1 MLKSKKKIYLCDI
14 ILISNQNTHI
24 MSNEK
29 SIKPAN
35 GYLMFVLVLVLF
47 IGGIVTT
54 VKYENPA
61 WLIATAVAFISIFG
75 FILVNPN
82 SSKVI
87 LLFGK
92 YIGTIKTNGLYWA
105 NPLYKKRTI
114 SLRASNF
121 DSERLKVNDKL
132 GNPIMIST
140 ILVWRVTD
148 THKAAFDVDN
158 YENFVRVQT
167 DAAVRKLASMYPY
180 DNFADEGTEEDITLR
195 SSVNE
200 VSEALEK
207 EVEERLSIA
216 GIEVLEAR
224 IGYLAYAQEIAN
236 AMLKRQQATAIVAA
250 RHKIVEGAVSMVEMA
265 LEELGKKNIVDL
277 DDERKAAMVSNL
289 MVILCGDKDAS
300 PVLNTGTLSH

>member
-1 MLKSKKKIYLCDI
+1 
-14 ILISNQNTHI
+14 
-24 MSNEK
+24 MSTEK
-29 SIKPAN
+29 NHSPIN
-35 GYLMFVLVLVLF
+35 GYIMLF
-47 IGGIVTT
+47 ILLILLIGGVLLLRI
-54 VKYENPA
+54 Y
-61 WLIATAVAFISIFG
+61 IGAFMIFAAILVIPG
-75 FILVNPN
+75 FVLVNPN
-82 SSKVI
+82 SSRVL

-92 YIGTIKTNGLYWA
+92 YIGTIKQNGLFWV
-105 NPLYKKRTI
+105 NPFYTKKKI

-148 THKAAFDVDN
+148 TYKAAFEVDD
-158 YENFVRVQT
+158 YQNFVRVQT

-180 DNFADEGTEEDITLR
+180 DNFADEGLDEDITLR
-195 SSVNE
+195 SSINE
-200 VSEALEK
+200 VSEALEQ
-207 EVEERLSIA
+207 EVQERLSMA

-265 LEELGKKNIVDL
+265 LHELSKKEIVTL
-277 DDERKAAMVSNL
+277 DEERKAAMVSNL
-289 MVILCGDKDAS
+289 MVVLCSDKDAS
-300 PVLNTGTLSH
+300 PIVNTGTLNH

>member
-1 MLKSKKKIYLCDI
+1 MESEKI
-14 ILISNQNTHI
+14 
-24 MSNEK
+24 
-29 SIKPAN
+29 IKPAN
-35 GYLMFVLVLVLF
+35 GYLMLAVTFALF
-47 IGGIVTT
+47 FGSIFITFNQKQPVFL
-54 VKYENPA
+54 
-61 WLIATAVAFISIFG
+61 LITLVAFIGFFG

-82 SSKVI
+82 TSKVI

-92 YIGTIKTNGLYWA
+92 YVGTIKQNGLYWA
-105 NPLYKKRTI
+105 NPLYKKKTV

-132 GNPIMIST
+132 GNPVMIST

-148 THKAAFDVDN
+148 TYKAAFDVDN

-180 DNFADEGTEEDITLR
+180 DNFADEGHDEDITLR

-207 EVEERLSIA
+207 ELEERLSIA

-224 IGYLAYAQEIAN
+224 IGYLAYAQEIAS
-236 AMLKRQQATAIVAA
+236 AMLKRQQATAIIAA
-250 RHKIVEGAVSMVEMA
+250 RHKIVQGAVDMVEMA
-265 LEELGKKNIVDL
+265 LEELNKKQIVEL
-277 DDERKAAMVSNL
+277 DEERKAAMVSNL
-289 MVILCGDKDAS
+289 LIILCGDKEAS
-300 PVLNTGTLSH
+300 PVLNTGTLNH

>member
-1 MLKSKKKIYLCDI
+1 MEKTKKPASGYFMLFVI
-14 ILISNQNTHI
+14 IL
-24 MSNEK
+24 
-29 SIKPAN
+29 
-35 GYLMFVLVLVLF
+35 MFF
-47 IGGIVTT
+47 GGIAAAVYYEQIAYIGIT
-54 VKYENPA
+54 VFSFFLLPG
-61 WLIATAVAFISIFG
+61 I
-75 FILVNPN
+75 ILVNPN
-82 SSKVI
+82 SSKVL

-92 YIGTIKTNGLYWA
+92 YKGTVKRNGLFWV
-105 NPLYKKRTI
+105 NPFYTKKKI

-148 THKAAFDVDN
+148 TYKAAFEVDD
-158 YENFVRVQT
+158 YRMFVKVQT

-180 DNFADEGTEEDITLR
+180 DNFADEGMDEEITLR

-200 VSEALEK
+200 VSEALES
-207 EVEERLSIA
+207 EVQERLAMA

-265 LEELGKKNIVDL
+265 LEELASKEVVVL
-277 DDERKAAMVSNL
+277 DEARKAAMVSNL
-289 MVILCGDKDAS
+289 MVVLCSDRDAT
-300 PVLNTGTLSH
+300 PVVDTTS

>member
-1 MLKSKKKIYLCDI
+1 MKSEKII
-14 ILISNQNTHI
+14 V
-24 MSNEK
+24 
-29 SIKPAN
+29 PAN
-35 GYLMFVLVLVLF
+35 GYLMLLVFLILFVGSIVAIFTYKTPWPAISIFLSLLVLF
-47 IGGIVTT
+47 
-54 VKYENPA
+54 
-61 WLIATAVAFISIFG
+61 G
-75 FILVNPN
+75 FVMVQPN
-82 SSKVI
+82 QSRVL
-87 LLFGK
+87 LLFGE
-92 YIGTIKTNGLYWA
+92 YVGTIKKNGFYWV
-105 NPLYKKRTI
+105 NPFYTKKKI

-132 GNPIMIST
+132 GNPVMIST
-140 ILVWRVTD
+140 ILVWRVQNTY
-148 THKAAFDVDN
+148 KAAFDVDN

-180 DNFADEGTEEDITLR
+180 DNFADEGSDEDITLR

-207 EVEERLSIA
+207 EIDERLSIA

-265 LEELGKKNIVDL
+265 IEELNKNDIVEL
-277 DDERKAAMVSNL
+277 DEERKAAMVSNL
-289 MVILCGDKDAS
+289 MVVLCGDKEAS
-300 PVLNTGTLSH
+300 PVVNTGTLSH

>member
-1 MLKSKKKIYLCDI
+1 MKEEKII
-14 ILISNQNTHI
+14 V
-24 MSNEK
+24 
-29 SIKPAN
+29 PAN
-35 GYLMFVLVLVLF
+35 GYLMLFLF
-47 IGGIVTT
+47 IILFFGS
-54 VKYENPA
+54 
-61 WLIATAVAFISIFG
+61 IATIITLKTPWPGITIFLSIIMAFG
-75 FILVNPN
+75 FVMVQPN
-82 SSKVI
+82 GSRVL

-92 YIGTIKTNGLYWA
+92 YVGTVKKNGFYWV
-105 NPLYKKRTI
+105 NPFYTKKKI

-132 GNPIMIST
+132 GNPVMIST
-140 ILVWRVTD
+140 ILVWRVQNTY
-148 THKAAFDVDN
+148 KAAFDVDN

-180 DNFADEGTEEDITLR
+180 DNFADEGHDEDITLR

-207 EVEERLSIA
+207 EIDERLTIA

-224 IGYLAYAQEIAN
+224 IGYLAYANEIAN

-265 LEELGKKNIVDL
+265 IEELNKKDVVVL
-277 DDERKAAMVSNL
+277 DEERKAAMVSNL
-289 MVILCGDKDAS
+289 MVVLCGDRDAA
-300 PVLNTGTLSH
+300 PVVNTGTLNH

>member
-1 MLKSKKKIYLCDI
+1 MKA
-14 ILISNQNTHI
+14 
-24 MSNEK
+24 EK
-29 SIKPAN
+29 VIKPAN
-35 GYLMFVLVLVLF
+35 GYLMLLIVLLLFVT
-47 IGGIVTT
+47 GIV
-54 VKYENPA
+54 
-61 WLIATAVAFISIFG
+61 ATATLGKPVFLLATLIGFVGFFG

-82 SSKVI
+82 TSKVV

-92 YIGTIKTNGLYWA
+92 YLGTIKDNGLYWA
-105 NPLYKKRTI
+105 NPLFRKKTI

-148 THKAAFDVDN
+148 TYKAAFDVDN

-180 DNFADEGTEEDITLR
+180 DNFADEGSDEDITLR

-207 EVEERLSIA
+207 EIDERLSIA

-224 IGYLAYAQEIAN
+224 IGYLAYAQEIAS

-265 LEELGKKNIVDL
+265 LEELNKKNIVDL

-289 MVILCGDKDAS
+289 MVILCGDKEAS

>member
-1 MLKSKKKIYLCDI
+1 MKVEKTHKAQNGYVMLAVVFVLLFGGIALLKIYVGVLMI
-14 ILISNQNTHI
+14 VAALIMCT
-24 MSNEK
+24 
-29 SIKPAN
+29 
-35 GYLMFVLVLVLF
+35 GFV
-47 IGGIVTT
+47 
-54 VKYENPA
+54 
-61 WLIATAVAFISIFG
+61 
-75 FILVNPN
+75 LVNPN
-82 SSKVI
+82 SSRVL

-92 YIGTIKTNGLYWA
+92 YIGTIKENGLFWA
-105 NPLYKKRTI
+105 NPLFTKKRI

-140 ILVWRVTD
+140 ILVWRVTN
-148 THKAAFDVDN
+148 TYKAAFDVDD
-158 YENFVRVQT
+158 YQNFVRVQT

-180 DNFADEGTEEDITLR
+180 DNFADEGLDEDITLR

-200 VSEALEK
+200 VSEALEQ
-207 EVEERLSIA
+207 EVQERLSMA

-265 LEELGKKNIVDL
+265 LEELSKKDLVAL
-277 DDERKAAMVSNL
+277 DDERKSAMVSNL
-289 MVILCGDKDAS
+289 MVVLCSDKDVA
-300 PVLNTGTLSH
+300 PIVNTGTLNH

>member
-1 MLKSKKKIYLCDI
+1 M
-14 ILISNQNTHI
+14 T
-24 MSNEK
+24 NEK
-29 SIKPAN
+29 NSQPIS
-35 GYLMFVLVLVLF
+35 GYLMLMLFLLLLV
-47 IGGIVTT
+47 GGILTLI
-54 VKYENPA
+54 KYETFPSVFA
-61 WLIATAVAFISIFG
+61 IIAGILMIPG
-75 FILVNPN
+75 FVMVNPN
-82 SSKVI
+82 GSRVL

-92 YIGTIKTNGLYWA
+92 YVGTIKKNGFYWV
-105 NPLYKKRTI
+105 NPFYFKKKI

-132 GNPIMIST
+132 GNPVMIST

-148 THKAAFDVDN
+148 TYKAAFDVDD
-158 YENFVRVQT
+158 YQNFVRVQT

-180 DNFADEGTEEDITLR
+180 DNFADEGLDEEITLR

-200 VSEALEK
+200 VSEALEM
-207 EVEERLSIA
+207 ELQERLAMA

-265 LEELGKKNIVDL
+265 LEELSKNKIVDL
-277 DDERKAAMVSNL
+277 DEERKAAMVSNL
-289 MVILCGDKDAS
+289 MVVLCSDKDAS
-300 PVLNTGTLSH
+300 PIVNAGTLNH

>member
-1 MLKSKKKIYLCDI
+1 MDQEKIIKPINGYFILAITIALIVSSIYLTFTTENPEYALFLILAI
-14 ILISNQNTHI
+14 ILF
-24 MSNEK
+24 K
-29 SIKPAN
+29 
-35 GYLMFVLVLVLF
+35 GFV
-47 IGGIVTT
+47 
-54 VKYENPA
+54 
-61 WLIATAVAFISIFG
+61 
-75 FILVNPN
+75 LVNPN
-82 SSKVI
+82 NSRVL

-92 YIGTIKTNGLYWA
+92 YIGSIKSNGLFWV
-105 NPLYKKRTI
+105 NPLYSRRTV

-140 ILVWRVTD
+140 ILVWRVTN
-148 THKAAFDVDN
+148 TYKASFDVDN

-180 DNFADEGTEEDITLR
+180 DNFADEGHVEDITLR

-207 EVEERLSIA
+207 EIDERLSIA

-224 IGYLAYAQEIAN
+224 IGYLAYAQEIAS

-265 LEELGKKNIVDL
+265 LNELSKKNIVDL

-289 MVILCGDKDAS
+289 MVILCGDKEAS
-300 PVLNTGTLSH
+300 PVLNTGTLNQ

>member
-1 MLKSKKKIYLCDI
+1 MDSEKI
-14 ILISNQNTHI
+14 
-24 MSNEK
+24 
-29 SIKPAN
+29 IKPAN
-35 GYLMFVLVLVLF
+35 GYLMLVVVLTLLIGSIVFAVQQESAWYIIVSVISF
-47 IGGIVTT
+47 IG
-54 VKYENPA
+54 
-61 WLIATAVAFISIFG
+61 LFG

-82 SSKVI
+82 TSKVV

-92 YIGTIKTNGLYWA
+92 YIGTIKQNGLYWA
-105 NPLYKKRTI
+105 NPFYTKKKI

-132 GNPIMIST
+132 GNPVMIST
-140 ILVWRVTD
+140 ILVWRVTN
-148 THKAAFDVDN
+148 TYKAAFDVDN

-180 DNFADEGTEEDITLR
+180 DNFADEGHDEDITLR

-200 VSEALEK
+200 VSDALEK
-207 EVEERLSIA
+207 ELEERLAIA

-224 IGYLAYAQEIAN
+224 IGYLAYAQEIAS

-265 LEELGKKNIVDL
+265 LEELNKKDIVEL
-277 DDERKAAMVSNL
+277 DEERKAAMVSNL
-289 MVILCGDKDAS
+289 MVILCGDKEAS
-300 PVLNTGTLSH
+300 PVVNAGTLNH

>member
-1 MLKSKKKIYLCDI
+1 MKEEKII
-14 ILISNQNTHI
+14 V
-24 MSNEK
+24 
-29 SIKPAN
+29 PAN
-35 GYLMFVLVLVLF
+35 GYLMLLVFIILFFGSIVAAIVFRNMMYLF
-47 IGGIVTT
+47 IIII
-54 VKYENPA
+54 A
-61 WLIATAVAFISIFG
+61 LILSAG
-75 FILVNPN
+75 FIMVQPMG
-82 SSKVI
+82 SKVL
-87 LLFGK
+87 LLFGE
-92 YIGTIKTNGLYWA
+92 YVGTVKRNGFYWV
-105 NPLYKKRTI
+105 NPFYTKKKV

-140 ILVWRVTD
+140 ILVWRVQNTY
-148 THKAAFDVDN
+148 KAAFDVDN

-180 DNFADEGTEEDITLR
+180 DNFADEGVDEDITLR

-200 VSEALEK
+200 VSNALER
-207 EVEERLSIA
+207 EIDERLTTA

-224 IGYLAYAQEIAN
+224 IGYLAYANEIAN

-265 LEELGKKNIVDL
+265 LDELGKKEIVEL
-277 DDERKAAMVSNL
+277 DEERKAAMVSNL

-300 PVLNTGTLSH
+300 PVLNTGTLNH

>member
-1 MLKSKKKIYLCDI
+1 
-14 ILISNQNTHI
+14 

-47 IGGIVTT
+47 IGGIVTAI
-54 VKYENPA
+54 KYENPA

-92 YIGTIKTNGLYWA
+92 YIGTVKVNGLYWA

-148 THKAAFDVDN
+148 TH
-158 YENFVRVQT
+158 R
-167 DAAVRKLASMYPY
+167 S
-180 DNFADEGTEEDITLR
+180 EEHT
-195 SSVNE
+195 
-200 VSEALEK
+200 SELQ
-207 EVEERLSIA
+207 S
-216 GIEVLEAR
+216 
-224 IGYLAYAQEIAN
+224 
-236 AMLKRQQATAIVAA
+236 
-250 RHKIVEGAVSMVEMA
+250 HH
-265 LEELGKKNIVDL
+265 DL
-277 DDERKAAMVSNL
+277 V
-289 MVILCGDKDAS
+289 
-300 PVLNTGTLSH
+300 